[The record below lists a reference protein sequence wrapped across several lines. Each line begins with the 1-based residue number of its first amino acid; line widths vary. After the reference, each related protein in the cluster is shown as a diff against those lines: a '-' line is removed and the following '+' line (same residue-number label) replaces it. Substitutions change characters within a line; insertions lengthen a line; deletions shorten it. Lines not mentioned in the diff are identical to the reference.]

1 MLREVCMEPKPGFLL
16 EQLERPFWQLYLI
29 ILIIDT
35 ALVFFGSLIL
45 GDIRQMSNLFFW
57 STLIMLIVAAIPI
70 FFEIGSRAKII
81 GKSLKEGE
89 EVSSQME
96 DKKKSFD
103 RGARITYLFGLS
115 GITTFILAF
124 LALGL
129 F

>member
-1 MLREVCMEPKPGFLL
+1 MEPKPSDLL

-29 ILIIDT
+29 ILVIDIL
-35 ALVFFGSLIL
+35 LVLLGSLLL

-57 STLIMLIVAAIPI
+57 STLFMFIIAAIPI
-70 FFEIGSRAKII
+70 FFEIGSSAKII
-81 GKSLKEGE
+81 GRSLKEGE
-89 EVSSQME
+89 EVGSKMK
-96 DKKKSFD
+96 DKRKTFD

-115 GITTFILAF
+115 GITTFVLAF